1 MSVPVRVRYPVLL
14 LLETKVWVRVPSGV
28 LMKKKIAPKW
38 VLQEV
43 VDLIDQGVDVH
54 DWEIV
59 NDFLEGQSR
68 FTMLDWIRHN
78 RSLFTYCV
86 MSKQYDHIEFYHGPK

>member
-1 MSVPVRVRYPVLL
+1 
-14 LLETKVWVRVPSGV
+14 
-28 LMKKKIAPKW
+28 MKKKIAPKW

-43 VDLIDQGVDVH
+43 VDLIDQGVNVH

-59 NDFLEGQSR
+59 NDFLEGQLR

>member
-1 MSVPVRVRYPVLL
+1 
-14 LLETKVWVRVPSGV
+14 
-28 LMKKKIAPKW
+28 MKKKIAPKW
-38 VLQEV
+38 VLREV
-43 VDLIDQGVDVH
+43 VDLIDQGVNVH

-59 NDFLEGQSR
+59 NDFLEGQLR